1 MIISTT
7 EIQNNF
13 GKYLKLAEY
22 EDVLITRNGKKAARL
37 SAFKE
42 DEYDDQLMLRET
54 SPEYAASHVKVTYEE
69 YLKITEESEHRY
81 ELIDGEIYFLAS
93 PFYPHQKAVKEILT
107 EFVIWFRDKK
117 CEPLAAPFDVTL
129 FKSEKN
135 ICVVQPD
142 ILVICD
148 RDKIDKKGRYTGVP
162 SLVVEV
168 LSESTSSKDNVIKLN
183 LYMSTGVKEYWIVNT
198 ESKEIYIYVFNGKGI
213 KHLFSFNE
221 NKRAES
227 SYFSGLGVDLQRV
240 FE

>member
-7 EIQNNF
+7 DIQNKF
-13 GKYLKLAEY
+13 GMYLKLAEY
-22 EDVLITRNGKKAARL
+22 EDVIITKNGKKAAKL
-37 SAFKE
+37 SVFKE
-42 DEYDDQLMLRET
+42 EEDEWVFRE
-54 SPEYAASHVKVTYEE
+54 SMPEYAVPHEKVSYEE
-69 YLKITEESEHRY
+69 FLKITEESEHRY
-81 ELIDGEIYFLAS
+81 ELINGEVYFLAS

-148 RDKIDKKGRYTGVP
+148 KENIDKKGKYSGVP

-168 LSESTSSKDNVIKLN
+168 LSESTSSKDNVTKLE
-183 LYMSTGVKEYWIVNT
+183 LYMSTGVQEYWLVNT
-198 ESKEIYIYVFNGKGI
+198 ESREVYIYT
-213 KHLFSFNE
+213 FS
-221 NKRAES
+221 NKSIQHVRSYTETMRVES
-227 SYFSGLGVDLQRV
+227 SCFKGLGVDLQRV
-240 FE
+240 FA

>member
-13 GKYLKLAEY
+13 GKFLKLSEY
-22 EDVLITRNGKKAARL
+22 EDVIITRNGKKAARL
-37 SAFKE
+37 STFKE
-42 DEYDDQLMLRET
+42 DEDEWMLRKT
-54 SPEYAASHVKVTYEE
+54 SPEYAASHVKVSYEE
-69 YLKITEESEHRY
+69 FLKITEESEHRY

-148 RDKIDKKGRYTGVP
+148 REKIDKKGRYTGVP

-168 LSESTSSKDNVIKLN
+168 LSESTSNKDNVTKLN

-198 ESKEIYIYVFNGKGI
+198 ESKEAYIYVFNEKGI
-213 KHLFSFNE
+213 KHIYSFNE
-221 NKRAES
+221 SKRAES
-227 SYFSGLGVDLQRV
+227 SYFPGLSVDLQRV
-240 FE
+240 FS

>member
-22 EDVLITRNGKKAARL
+22 EDVIITRNGKKAARL

-42 DEYDDQLMLRET
+42 DEYDDRLMLRET

-93 PFYPHQKAVKEILT
+93 PFYPHQKAIKEIFG
-107 EFVIWFRDKK
+107 EFINWFRDKK

-227 SYFSGLGVDLQRV
+227 SYFNGLGVDLQRV

>member
-1 MIISTT
+1 MVISTT

-22 EDVLITRNGKKAARL
+22 EDVIITRNGKKAARL
-37 SAFKE
+37 SIYKE
-42 DEYDDQLMLRET
+42 DEDQRVFRES
-54 SPEYAASHVKVTYEE
+54 SPEYVASHVKVSYEE
-69 YLKITEESEHRY
+69 FLRITEESEHRY

-93 PFYPHQKAVKEILT
+93 PLYPHQKAVKEIFG
-107 EFVIWFRDKK
+107 EFINWFRDKK

-148 RDKIDKKGRYTGVP
+148 REKIDKKGKYTGVP

-168 LSESTSSKDNVIKLN
+168 LSESTSSKDNVTKLN
-183 LYMSTGVKEYWIVNT
+183 LYMETGIREYWIVNT
-198 ESKEIYIYVFNGKGI
+198 EEKEIYIYVFGDRNNI
-213 KHLFSFNE
+213 KHIYSFSG
-221 NKRAES
+221 NKRVES
-227 SYFSGLGVDLQRV
+227 SRFSGLGVELERV
-240 FE
+240 FS